1 MIEELLKETD
11 SKMQKTLA
19 ALTQEL
25 TTIRTGRATPGLV
38 EHIKAEY
45 HGVPTPINQM
55 ASISTPDAKMIV
67 IQPWDRSSVRD
78 IEKAI
83 LKSDLG
89 LNPASDGTFIR
100 ILIPPLTEERRKD
113 LIKAIHKRLEE
124 TRVILRNVRRDAIDK
139 LRRAEKNKE
148 ISEDQYNR
156 SIDQFQKL
164 IDVYIEK
171 VNQIGNDKETEIMEV

>member
-11 SKMQKTLA
+11 SKMQKTLSV
-19 ALTQEL
+19 LTQEL
-25 TTIRTGRATPGLV
+25 ATIRTGRATPGLV

-45 HGVPTPINQM
+45 HGVSTPINQM

-83 LKSDLG
+83 LKSDIG
-89 LNPASDGTFIR
+89 LNPTSDGNVIR
-100 ILIPPLTEERRKD
+100 IVIPPLTEERRKD
-113 LIKAIHKRLEE
+113 LIKAVHKRLEE
-124 TRVILRNVRRDAIDK
+124 TKVILRNVRRDAIDK
-139 LRRAEKNKE
+139 LRKAEKNKE
-148 ISEDQYNR
+148 ISEDQYSR
-156 SIDQFQKL
+156 STDQYQKL
-164 IDVYIEK
+164 IDSYTEK